1 MLYRKI
7 KDFLYRSAYIRD
19 VLTLMTGTA
28 VAQLI
33 PLLLMPVISRL
44 YTSEDMAVFAT
55 YMSVI
60 SIFGSFISLK
70 YDLAIILPEKD
81 KDSMALTI
89 LSIVIA
95 LIISTLVLMIFLIFG
110 GDFLKIINNKG
121 VTFGNW
127 IFFIPLSIFTIGV
140 FSALNYWL
148 TRKTKYKILSVSRV
162 SQSSFMIGS
171 QMGFGLASL
180 KGIGLITGEITGRIF
195 AAAILS
201 YKTLKDDFRII
212 KTIQIKTIISQL
224 KRYKNFPKFSLPAD
238 LVNVTTNQIPI
249 FVFGRFFTSQILGNY
264 FFMDRVL
271 NAPIS
276 LISRAIL
283 DVFKQRASSDYVANG
298 NCLGV
303 FMKTFKTL
311 AFASIIPT
319 IIIFI
324 FSPWAFSFIFGS
336 EWEMAGEFAR
346 IMSVLFFFRF
356 TSSPLSY
363 MFYIAEKQHYD
374 MIWQIGLFFTTV
386 ASFFAG
392 VYFGNIK
399 ICLWCYAISYSFM
412 YVVYLYISY
421 QLAKGNLKN

>member
-1 MLYRKI
+1 MLYKKFI
-7 KDFLYRSAYIRD
+7 AFLYRSAYIRD

-28 VAQLI
+28 IAQVI
-33 PLLLMPVISRL
+33 PLLLMPVVSRL
-44 YTSEDMAVFAT
+44 YTPADMAIFAT

-81 KDSMALTI
+81 EDSMGLTI
-89 LSIVIA
+89 LSIIIA
-95 LIISTLVLMIFLIFG
+95 LVISILLLLVFIIFG

-121 VTFGNW
+121 VSFGNW
-127 IFFIPLSIFTIGV
+127 IFFIPLSIFSIAV
-140 FSALNYWL
+140 FSSLNYWL
-148 TRKTKYKILSVSRV
+148 TRKTKYKILSASRV
-162 SQSSFMIGS
+162 SQSSFMIGA
-171 QMGFGLASL
+171 Q
-180 KGIGLITGEITGRIF
+180 IGLGFTLFKYLGLIIGEISGRVF
-195 AAAILS
+195 AASILA
-201 YKTLKDDFRII
+201 YKTLKDDFKLIKSIKSNTII
-212 KTIQIKTIISQL
+212 KQF
-224 KRYKNFPKFSLPAD
+224 KRYRNFPKYSMPAD

-264 FFMDRVL
+264 FFMDRIL

-283 DVFKQRASSDYVANG
+283 DVFKQRASSDYIANG

-311 AFASIIPT
+311 SLASLIPT
-319 IIIFI
+319 ILIFI
-324 FSPWAFSFIFGS
+324 FSPWAFRVIFGS

-346 IMSVLFFFRF
+346 IMSLLFFFRF

-374 MIWQIGLFFTTV
+374 MIWQIVLFFTTA
-386 ASFFAG
+386 ASFIIG
-392 VYFGNIK
+392 VYFNNIRV
-399 ICLWCYAISYSFM
+399 CLWSYAISYSFM
-412 YVVYLYISY
+412 YIVYLFISY
-421 QLAKGNLKN
+421 NLAKGNLKN